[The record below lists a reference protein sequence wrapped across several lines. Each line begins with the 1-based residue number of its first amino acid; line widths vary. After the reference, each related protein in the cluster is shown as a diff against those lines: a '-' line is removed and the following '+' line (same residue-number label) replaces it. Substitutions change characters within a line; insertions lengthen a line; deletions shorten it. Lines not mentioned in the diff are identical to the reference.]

1 MRRKAVVCR
10 WLNNWP
16 QYRLRRRDRS
26 LSLVFRLF
34 CPRPP
39 PLFGF
44 FRPAVLL
51 PVLSPCPFRVR
62 PFWARRVGVGVFSF
76 FLSSFAFPVSCP
88 GWVRCHFMFTVISFS
103 RPCHLPCC
111 GRVCV
116 HHLYR
121 CKISYYCRGVW
132 HSCPGTRNEAV
143 EMSGKGNVAGFL
155 YVQIY
160 LYMYSPAPG
169 RI

>member
-16 QYRLRRRDRS
+16 QYRLRRREIAVTGFQAL
-26 LSLVFRLF
+26 LSA
-34 CPRPP
+34 PP

-62 PFWARRVGVGVFSF
+62 PFWARCVGVGVFSF

-116 HHLYR
+116 HHLYG

-160 LYMYSPAPG
+160 LYNV
-169 RI
+169 